1 MGKKHPPELKENIA
15 AFVRAG
21 HSRREA
27 AKHFGVSAS
36 FVVKLMAAAPAG
48 AGDPAP
54 AAPETPPEPPFDL
67 SAVVVS
73 GADIADTLGVSRRS
87 VTEFVEKGIVQRI
100 GRNQFS
106 LQKSVSLYCEHLRGV
121 AAGRG
126 GDGTQELTAER
137 ARLAREQA
145 DNTALKNAQM
155 RRELVPATDVQ
166 REWTLILTRVRNE
179 MLAVVSRV
187 RQTLPHLTHYDVEQ
201 LDREIRSALEV
212 CGQDDTNSGDPEAG
226 GMGQSAASAETA
238 AL

>member
-1 MGKKHPPELKENIA
+1 MGKKHPPELKENVV

-36 FVVKLMAAAPAG
+36 FVVKLMASQAADEAAG
-48 AGDPAP
+48 AA
-54 AAPETPPEPPFDL
+54 TPPEKADPPSLDL
-67 SAVVVS
+67 AALVVS
-73 GADIADTLGVSRRS
+73 GADVADTLGVSRRS

-106 LQKSVSLYCEHLRGV
+106 LQRSVSLYCEHLRGV

-137 ARLAREQA
+137 ARLAKEQA

-166 REWTLILTRVRNE
+166 REWTQILIRLRNE

-201 LDREIRSALEV
+201 LDREIRSALEG
-212 CGQDDTNSGDPEAG
+212 CGQDDVNSGGVEAG
-226 GMGQSAASAETA
+226 GVGQPAPSAEAA